1 MKAKQTAEPATE
13 PAAEPTTESL
23 RNNNPTPRLALETE
37 PTDATPALA
46 TKIPSAPS
54 PMMAQYW
61 RIKKQHPN
69 CLLFYRMG
77 DFYELFF
84 DDAERAAS
92 ALDIALTHRGSFE
105 GEPVKMCGVPAH
117 SSDLYLAKLIR
128 KGFRIAVCEQT
139 EDPQNARERRG
150 ASALIERA
158 VVRTITPGTLTE
170 DAFLEPRQ
178 SCVICAIAQTKGRHP
193 SVALAWLDLTAATF
207 CCQRQELDTLEA
219 ALARIEPREI
229 VLPESLLHSPHLF
242 ETFDAKKDALTPLPD
257 NRFDHKNAEQF
268 LKRHFQIQSLQ
279 AFGELDSAQIA
290 AAGTLL
296 DYVQLT
302 QGEATPDIQN
312 LANVEENNAMA
323 MDATTRRTLD
333 LFDTASDH
341 PRATLIA
348 TLDECDTA
356 LGARLLRERIA
367 NPSREKNL
375 LERRLDSI
383 EFFRQNIESAQQV
396 AKTLHGCADGVRAL
410 ARIALERAT
419 PRDLGAVSNT
429 LSRAC
434 KVKTLLESL
443 RLQKSTQNP
452 NLPQEMAQ
460 AYRDFGNLDA
470 LEQKLKEAL
479 LENLPTL
486 PRVGG
491 FLSEQFAPEL
501 LELRTRRDEAVRT
514 LGLLEQETK
523 KSSGVETLKIRQNAV
538 LGTFFE
544 VSLRH
549 AAKMQ
554 RAFRHRQ
561 NTASAARFSNDALE
575 ASARDI
581 ATRQEQLLACEM
593 RLYAELLGEV
603 RQQRQA
609 LRAAFDALAVCD
621 LAASLARQ
629 AERRGYC
636 RPIFADA
643 YPHDSD
649 PDPTLDP
656 ILELIEARHPVLDA
670 MQQEQPSTS
679 AQPFV
684 ANDCLC
690 GKGSFFKL
698 ITGPNMAGKS
708 TYLRQNALI
717 ILMAQCGC
725 FVPAK
730 SCTLSIADRICSR
743 MGAGD
748 DLAGGKSTFM
758 LEMAETAAIVRQAT
772 RHSFLILD
780 EIGRG
785 TATYDGLAIA
795 WAIVEHLVRKTGARA
810 LFATHY
816 HELTALDESLPAL
829 ATLHMTIIEEGEAI
843 AFTYKVASGSSG
855 RSYGIEVAKRAGL
868 PRSILVR
875 ARQILFELEKNAAHR
890 DSGGG
895 FTPPALR
902 ESSADEV
909 LYERARVLVE
919 ALGEIEPDAL
929 TPKEALEEL
938 YALKKIVARE

>member
-1 MKAKQTAEPATE
+1 
-13 PAAEPTTESL
+13 
-23 RNNNPTPRLALETE
+23 
-37 PTDATPALA
+37 
-46 TKIPSAPS
+46 
-54 PMMAQYW
+54 
-61 RIKKQHPN
+61 
-69 CLLFYRMG
+69 MG

-84 DDAERAAS
+84 DDAEQAAA
-92 ALDIALTHRGSFE
+92 ALDIALTHRGSHL

-117 SSDLYLAKLIR
+117 SYEPYLAKLIR

-139 EDPQNARERRG
+139 EDPQSARERRG

-178 SCVICAIAQTKGRHP
+178 SCVICAIAQTKGRNP
-193 SVALAWLDLTAATF
+193 SIALAWLDLTAATF
-207 CCQRQELDTLEA
+207 CCQQQELDTLEA

-229 VLPESLLHSPHLF
+229 VLPESLLHTPHLF

-268 LKRHFQIQSLQ
+268 LKRYFQTQSLQ
-279 AFGELDSAQIA
+279 AFGELDNAQIS

-312 LANVEENNAMA
+312 LAKVEESNAMA

-333 LFDTASDH
+333 LFDTASDQ
-341 PRATLIA
+341 PRATLIT

-383 EFFRQNIESAQQV
+383 EFFRRNSESAQQV
-396 AKTLHGCADGVRAL
+396 TEILHGCADGVRAL

-434 KVKTLLESL
+434 KLKTLLESL
-443 RLQKSTQNP
+443 RLQNP
-452 NLPQEMAQ
+452 RQDSKQTPRLPQEMAQ
-460 AYRDFGNLDA
+460 AQQDFGKLDA

-501 LELRTRRDEAVRT
+501 LDLRTRRDEAVRT
-514 LGLLEQETK
+514 LGLLEQETR

-554 RAFRHRQ
+554 HAFRHRQ

-609 LRAAFDALAVCD
+609 LRVAFDALAVCD

-636 RPIFADA
+636 RPMFADA
-643 YPHDSD
+643 SD
-649 PDPTLDP
+649 HDP
-656 ILELIEARHPVLDA
+656 ILELNEARHPVLDA

-690 GKGSFFKL
+690 DKNSFFKL

-730 SCTLSIADRICSR
+730 SCTLSIADRLCSR

-772 RHSFLILD
+772 RNSFLILD

-795 WAIVEHLVRKTGARA
+795 WAVVEHLVRKTGARA

-816 HELTALDESLPAL
+816 HELTVLDESLPAL
-829 ATLHMTIIEEGEAI
+829 ATLHMTIIEEGESI
-843 AFTYKVASGSSG
+843 TFTYKVAEGSSG

-875 ARQILFELEKNAAHR
+875 ARKILFELEKNAAHR
-890 DSGGG
+890 DSTGS
-895 FTPPALR
+895 FTPPALQ

-909 LYERARVLVE
+909 LYERAQVLLE

-938 YALKKIVARE
+938 YALKKMAARE